1 MPETGTNEITLYGTV
16 GDSFWGEE
24 HFTPSTVRQMLS
36 GVSGDVTV
44 RINSGGGIATDGQA
58 IYNLLKD
65 HAGAVHV
72 VVDGIAASAA
82 SLIAMAGD
90 KITLKDGA
98 IIMIHDPAQPW
109 IEGRGTEDDHLRA
122 ARSLAVLSSAYA
134 RVYAKRSGM
143 TPDEARAIMRD
154 EVYFEGQAAVDAGF
168 ATDTDQEPAQ
178 AFAAFDYAAYAHAPQ
193 ELLDAGAG
201 LARRTSSRRAVAALM
216 AGISAA
222 PKSQKGNIMAN
233 ENEVDDDEVMPPV
246 TGEDTMPAA
255 EEEEVM
261 AEGTPGDGEGEDEAP
276 AANAHAVAVLA
287 LADIAGMTLAQGMEL
302 VASGMSLRQVAAH
315 LAERKAKGNPMTGN
329 VKPGGPTAR
338 ILRDE
343 RDTRRQGIE
352 GAIVARMARSRDV
365 TGPARDFM
373 GMTLAEMAA
382 ASMGQR
388 ARPSRGGGELRAIEM
403 AFGSHSTSDLPAI
416 LENALNKRMAAAYQ
430 AYEPTYRAIAERIDF
445 TDFREHPIS
454 NIGNWPMLEAVPE
467 SGEIKFGSVSDKKE
481 TVALIAYAKAFAI
494 TRQMLVNDDLGG
506 IERMLASRGQS
517 IAAFEDQVFFTLLL
531 SGSGSN
537 GPTLAET
544 SRQVFNTTD
553 GTLAASAA
561 AINPTSV
568 SLGYAAMAARKSLAA
583 KAADQMFIKAEP
595 RFLLTGPAKQFE
607 AAQLLAPIQAA
618 AASDVNPYVGKLQPI
633 MAPHITGN
641 AWYMFADPTATPC
654 FMYGYLSGEAG
665 PRMRMD
671 EPFGMQGIRYSV
683 ELDFGCGATDFRG
696 GYKNAGA

>member
-1 MPETGTNEITLYGTV
+1 MPDTGPHEITLYGTV
-16 GDSFWGEE
+16 GESFWGEE
-24 HFTPSTVRQMLS
+24 HFTPSTVRAQLA
-36 GVSGDVTV
+36 GVSGDITV

-65 HAGAVHV
+65 HPGAVHV

-154 EVYFEGQAAVDAGF
+154 EVYFEGQAAIDAGF
-168 ATDTDQEPAQ
+168 ATETDQEPAQ
-178 AFAAFDYAAYAHAPQ
+178 AFAAFDYAAYAHAPK

-222 PKSQKGNIMAN
+222 PMPKGKNMAL
-233 ENEVDDDEVMPPV
+233 ENETEDDELMSAE

-255 EEEEVM
+255 EDEETTIVVAPE
-261 AEGTPGDGEGEDEAP
+261 EDDDEAP
-276 AANAHAVAVLA
+276 AANAHAVAVLS

-302 VASGMSLRQVAAH
+302 VASGMSLRQVATH

-352 GAIVARMARSRDV
+352 GAIVARMSRSRDV

-373 GMTLAEMAA
+373 GLTLAEMAA

-388 ARPSRGGGELRAIEM
+388 GRPARGGGELRAIEM
-403 AFGSHSTSDLPAI
+403 AFSAHSTSDLPAI
-416 LENALNKRMAAAYQ
+416 LENAMNKRLAS
-430 AYEPTYRAIAERIDF
+430 AYEAATPTYRAIAERIDF
-445 TDFREHPIS
+445 ADFRPHPIS

-481 TVALIAYAKAFAI
+481 AVALISYAKAFSI
-494 TRQMLVNDDLGG
+494 TRQMLINDDLGG

-517 IAAFEDQVFFTLLL
+517 IAAFEDHVFFAMLL
-531 SGSGSN
+531 SGAN
-537 GPTLAET
+537 ADGPTLLET

-553 GTLAASAA
+553 GTKAGTASV
-561 AINPTSV
+561 INPANIA
-568 SLGYAAMAARKSLAA
+568 LGYAAMASRKSLAA

-618 AASDVNPYVGKLQPI
+618 QASDVNPYVGKLQPI

-641 AWYMFADPTATPC
+641 AWYLFAEPTATPC
-654 FMYGYLSGEAG
+654 FMYGFLSGEAG

-671 EPFGMQGIRYSV
+671 EPFGMQGVQYSV

-696 GYKNAGA
+696 GWKNAGA